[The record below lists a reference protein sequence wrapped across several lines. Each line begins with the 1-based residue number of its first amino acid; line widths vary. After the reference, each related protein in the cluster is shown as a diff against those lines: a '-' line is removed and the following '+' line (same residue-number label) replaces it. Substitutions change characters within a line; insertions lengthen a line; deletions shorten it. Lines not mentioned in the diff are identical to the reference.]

1 MVWIQA
7 NSSEKDVNENNQVD
21 RYWSSLCDRS
31 LSFHVNVRIQTLTSL
46 LMHKDSCHFWKCGLQ
61 SFIESMV
68 CLRMSS
74 IFILQQ
80 DQTLYE
86 VFYSCIKLLPNSSLF
101 MKERNVVWISV
112 VFYFQY
118 SRCSMSGNF
127 DRALIWS
134 RHALVLIRDRS
145 PYTWFH
151 FSFPQAFRNCQ
162 LVQSLNIIYC
172 SCLVFVPI
180 GNSVSKSDK
189 NTIKKVGGR
198 KTALGRLICLQQTF
212 FIFTYFREKRNI
224 WHRII
229 TQSFI
234 NSVTN
239 SFTNSRPCNLT

>member
-127 DRALIWS
+127 DRALIWRAGTHWS
-134 RHALVLIRDRS
+134 WSGIEVLT
-145 PYTWFH
+145 P
-151 FSFPQAFRNCQ
+151 
-162 LVQSLNIIYC
+162 
-172 SCLVFVPI
+172 
-180 GNSVSKSDK
+180 G
-189 NTIKKVGGR
+189 
-198 KTALGRLICLQQTF
+198 
-212 FIFTYFREKRNI
+212 FTSHSHKL
-224 WHRII
+224 
-229 TQSFI
+229 
-234 NSVTN
+234 SVTV
-239 SFTNSRPCNLT
+239 NLSNHWT